1 MNIALPIKEFI
12 SYLLTIKAI
21 VKSKLNYSLRTLKNV
36 YDQ

>member
-1 MNIALPIKEFI
+1 MNIALPIKELSI
-12 SYLLTIKAI
+12 YTIKAM